1 MPAAPLSLTTAD
13 VQAAGAAPLPPGTPD
28 AAAPAEPP
36 TEPTEPSAG
45 EPRLEMHPAALLET
59 LPSELLDNPLIF
71 QVAKGSPAAV
81 SAPDKSKDPAVLAV
95 VKHAQPLVAAGF
107 GIYHSI
113 DKKTD
118 VLFNTQAMHPGDLQ
132 EADQQGRLLEVA
144 PPFDSV
150 KTNSP
155 ATSAGN
161 VPGGAGA
168 SAPIA
173 GAQLPPAT
181 PPPMSQPAPSVQN
194 KLAQSR
200 VKNLTPMGPTG
211 GPAPGAGNILNSIL
225 KRPV

>member
-1 MPAAPLSLTTAD
+1 MPSPLSLTTAD
-13 VQAAGAAPLPPGTPD
+13 VQAAGAAPMPPGTPD
-28 AAAPAEPP
+28 AANPAQPPDESAPPEGA
-36 TEPTEPSAG
+36 SG
-45 EPRLEMHPAALLET
+45 DNRLEMHPAALLET

-71 QVAKGSPAAV
+71 SIAKGNPAAV

-118 VLFNTQAMHPGDLQ
+118 VLFNTQAIHPGDLQ

-144 PPFDSV
+144 PPFDAL
-150 KTNSP
+150 KANAAATAPEGAPP
-155 ATSAGN
+155 AAAAG
-161 VPGGAGA
+161 G
-168 SAPIA
+168 
-173 GAQLPPAT
+173 LPPAT

-200 VKNLTPMGPTG
+200 VKNLTPLGPTG

>member
-1 MPAAPLSLTTAD
+1 M
-13 VQAAGAAPLPPGTPD
+13 PPGTPD
-28 AAAPAEPP
+28 AANPAQPP
-36 TEPTEPSAG
+36 TEGAPTEEPSG
-45 EPRLEMHPAALLET
+45 DSRLEMHPAALLET

-71 QVAKGSPAAV
+71 SIAKGNPAAV

-118 VLFNTQAMHPGDLQ
+118 VLFNTQAIHPGDLQ

-144 PPFDSV
+144 PPFDAL
-150 KTNSP
+150 KANAAATGAAPEGAPP
-155 ATSAGN
+155 AAAAG
-161 VPGGAGA
+161 G
-168 SAPIA
+168 
-173 GAQLPPAT
+173 LPPAT

-200 VKNLTPMGPTG
+200 VKNLTPLGPTG